1 MILESDISIPI
12 YYFRLRFDKPLIC
25 VKQFGYLPSFL
36 IIYSFQD
43 SSSEDDE
50 SEAEQEEEELIN
62 PEPYKFDHS
71 KSLEVLNL
79 IRQRQKAADCSLF
92 LQITLHYAPTLPGD
106 NQYRDVV
113 PLAHSIY
120 HKPRVYLIVKD
131 GESDLDSW
139 KPHCES
145 VLTLSEYRKATK
157 GALKR
162 RKFISNF
169 DIILADARIA
179 QSMRTQYGKE
189 VYRSKKVPYCVR
201 LKSNIEENMD
211 IVKRSTQLIFGS
223 NRKCLE
229 VKVGRMTMNNDLL
242 LDNLKCLIE
251 SFDLH
256 IPRGALNVKKLQLR
270 SQSSKAYHLYSK
282 CFQIRNRLIYSFVH

>member
-1 MILESDISIPI
+1 M
-12 YYFRLRFDKPLIC
+12 
-25 VKQFGYLPSFL
+25 
-36 IIYSFQD
+36 
-43 SSSEDDE
+43 
-50 SEAEQEEEELIN
+50 
-62 PEPYKFDHS
+62 
-71 KSLEVLNL
+71 
-79 IRQRQKAADCSLF
+79 
-92 LQITLHYAPTLPGD
+92 
-106 NQYRDVV
+106 
-113 PLAHSIY
+113 
-120 HKPRVYLIVKD
+120 YLIVKD
-131 GESDLDSW
+131 GKTDFANW

-201 LKSNIEENMD
+201 LTSNKVEENVDM
-211 IVKRSTQLIFGS
+211 IKRSTQLIFGS

-282 CFQIRNRLIYSFVH
+282 CLFQFKK